1 MATYARPG
9 EQRTFT
15 LRDLSV
21 AGVAVTA
28 TTVGATVTI
37 GLYTVAG
44 VQAIAPVSATAS
56 GDDWSATLTM
66 PVLAGTYV
74 VTAVATVDYQ
84 ASTFSEEVSVR
95 AVPPPGSATLGSL
108 RRRIAGD
115 LGDLTILT
123 ATVASIGRNTFRDDQ
138 NLTEE
143 PGAYKGRDVMLTGG
157 TTANLAVQRRVESS
171 SRDSRTLTLDR
182 ALPSLVAV
190 GDTAEMVNK
199 RGIGF
204 RFVDYHRAI
213 NAAINDMA
221 DDAPTPVTITS
232 SAFDRATG
240 AVVLPEDF
248 AWVSDVRYLDTAGQ
262 WRQVSR
268 TNRLTGN
275 GWQVDRAAGTIHVG
289 GPWGYSIHG
298 LTLEITGAKREG
310 PLDHDEDVTGI
321 DAEWIVARSCYL
333 LMVAGLHG
341 ESPGAGSRER
351 SASLYLQTSE
361 RVRARA
367 TRRMPVNMTR
377 VR

>member
-21 AGVAVTA
+21 GGVAVTA
-28 TTVGATVTI
+28 STVGATVTI
-37 GLYTVAG
+37 GLYTTTGQV
-44 VQAIAPVSATAS
+44 VVAPVAATAVT
-56 GDDWSATLTM
+56 DDWSATITM
-66 PVLAGTYV
+66 PLVVGTYV
-74 VTAVATVDYQ
+74 VTAVATVDYVS
-84 ASTFSEEVSVR
+84 STFSEEVSVR
-95 AVPPPGSATLGSL
+95 AAPPPGSTTLMSL

-115 LGDLTILT
+115 LGDLTIIT
-123 ATVASIGRNTFRDDQ
+123 ATVAGIGANTFRDDQ

-143 PGAYKGRDVMLTGG
+143 PGAYKGREVMLTGG
-157 TTANLAVQRRVESS
+157 TIANLGVQRRVESS

-182 ALPSLVAV
+182 ALPALVAV

-204 RFVDYHRAI
+204 RFVDYHRVI
-213 NAAINDMA
+213 NASISDMA
-221 DDAPTPVTITS
+221 DDAPTPVTVTTA
-232 SAFDRATG
+232 AFDRGTG
-240 AVVLPEDF
+240 AVIIPDDL

-268 TNRLTGN
+268 TSRITGN
-275 GWQVDRAAGTIHVG
+275 GWQVDRSAGALHIG
-289 GPWGYSIHG
+289 GSFGYSVHG
-298 LTLEITGAKREG
+298 LTLQLTGAKREG
-310 PLDHDEDVTGI
+310 SLDHDEDVTGI
-321 DAEWIVARSCYL
+321 DAEWITARSCYL

-341 ESPGAGSRER
+341 ESPGTGGRER